1 MLLGS
6 ALLNPIETKTHFAQH
21 HQESLVRHRH
31 CELDVALGTGMRKGE
46 QYGLKWTDVD
56 FDQRVVTLQD
66 TRNG

>member
-6 ALLNPIETKTHFAQH
+6 ALLNPIETKAHFAQ
-21 HQESLVRHRH
+21 HQESLVRHSL